1 MIDVTRILNYNMR
14 GSYKQKEETRMPVW
28 KLIDVVGIS
37 DESFAEAVRNAVE
50 ETAKTVRGIKRAEV
64 LKMDV
69 KVDNNK
75 VTAFRAEVRI
85 AFEVE
90 RE

>member
-1 MIDVTRILNYNMR
+1 
-14 GSYKQKEETRMPVW
+14 MPIW

-37 DESFAEAVRNAVE
+37 DESFADAVKNAVE

-64 LKMDV
+64 TKLDV
-69 KVDNNK
+69 KVDNNQ
-75 VTAFRAEVRI
+75 VTAYRAEVRI

-90 RE
+90 R

>member
-1 MIDVTRILNYNMR
+1 LPI
-14 GSYKQKEETRMPVW
+14 W

-37 DESFAEAVRNAVE
+37 DESFAVAVKNAVE

-64 LKMDV
+64 TKLDV
-69 KVDNNK
+69 KVDNNQ
-75 VTAFRAEVRI
+75 VTAYRAEVRI

-90 RE
+90 R

>member
-1 MIDVTRILNYNMR
+1 
-14 GSYKQKEETRMPVW
+14 MPVW

-37 DESFAEAVRNAVE
+37 DESFSDAVKNAVE
-50 ETAKTVRGIKRAEV
+50 ESAKTVRGIKRAEV

-69 KVDNNK
+69 KVDNNQ
-75 VTAFRAEVRI
+75 VTAYRAEVRI

-90 RE
+90 R

>member
-1 MIDVTRILNYNMR
+1 
-14 GSYKQKEETRMPVW
+14 MPVW

-37 DESFAEAVRNAVE
+37 DESFAEAVRAAVE

-69 KVDNNK
+69 KVEDNK

-90 RE
+90 R

>member
-1 MIDVTRILNYNMR
+1 
-14 GSYKQKEETRMPVW
+14 MPVW

-37 DESFAEAVRNAVE
+37 DESFAEAVRSAVE

-90 RE
+90 R

>member
-1 MIDVTRILNYNMR
+1 
-14 GSYKQKEETRMPVW
+14 MPVW

-37 DESFAEAVRNAVE
+37 DESFAEAVRNAVD

-64 LKMDV
+64 VKMDV

-90 RE
+90 R

>member
-1 MIDVTRILNYNMR
+1 
-14 GSYKQKEETRMPVW
+14 MPVW

-37 DESFAEAVRNAVE
+37 EESFAEAVRNAVD
-50 ETAKTVRGIKRAEV
+50 ETAKTVRGIKRASV
-64 LKMDV
+64 KALDV
-69 KVDNNK
+69 KVEDNK
-75 VTAFRAEVRI
+75 VVGFRAEVQI

>member
-1 MIDVTRILNYNMR
+1 
-14 GSYKQKEETRMPVW
+14 MPIW

-37 DESFAEAVRNAVE
+37 DESFAVAVKNAVE

-64 LKMDV
+64 TKLDV
-69 KVDNNK
+69 KVDNNQ
-75 VTAFRAEVRI
+75 VTAYRAEVRI

-90 RE
+90 R